1 MKGVILDANSLG
13 DVNLEPIITCLDH
26 FQVYQSSNQDQIKSR
41 IADAD
46 IILTNKI
53 ELGRKEFAY
62 APRLKLISVMATGTN
77 NIDLLAAQ
85 ELNIQVS
92 NAIAYATPSVVQHT
106 INLMLCLSTHLID
119 YVHDTRQGLWQ
130 TSESFCRLDHTII
143 ELSGKK
149 LGIIGYG
156 ELGKNV
162 AKVAEAFGM
171 EILIARNTA
180 VAGDTSMAHL
190 LTNVDYL
197 SLHCPLNDKT
207 TMMINKTT
215 LSQMKPTAFLINT
228 ARGGLVNSNDLV
240 HALEQGI
247 IAGAAIDVLS
257 AEPAE
262 ESEPLIQANHLK
274 NLLLTPHNA
283 WGAIESRNRLVKQTR
298 ENIDAFLA
306 GKILRLVSSCP

>member
-26 FQVYQSSNQDQIKSR
+26 FQVYQSSNQDQIETR

-46 IILTNKI
+46 IILTNKT

-62 APRLKLISVMATGTN
+62 SPRLKLISVMATGTN
-77 NIDLLAAQ
+77 NIDLLAAE

-92 NAIAYATPSVVQHT
+92 NAVAYATPSVVQHT

-119 YVHDTRQGLWQ
+119 YIHDTRQGLWQ
-130 TSESFCRLDHTII
+130 TSNSFCRLDHSIV

-149 LGIIGYG
+149 LGVIGYG

-171 EILIARNTA
+171 EILIAQDTTVTR
-180 VAGDTSMAHL
+180 DTSMAHL
-190 LTNVDYL
+190 LAKVDYL

-257 AEPAE
+257 AEPAN
-262 ESEPLIQANHLK
+262 ESEPLIQASHLK
-274 NLLLTPHNA
+274 NLLITPHNA

-306 GKILRLVSSCP
+306 GKILRRVTPS